1 MFADAE
7 PAVSKGTAITTIT
20 ARAIIITIMTM
31 VTATTT
37 GITTITMG
45 TSTLV
50 RAPLVSKCLA

>member
-20 ARAIIITIMTM
+20 ARAIIITTMTM
-31 VTATTT
+31 VMDTTII
-37 GITTITMG
+37 ITTV

-50 RAPLVSKCLA
+50 RVPQASKCPA

>member
-7 PAVSKGTAITTIT
+7 PVVSKGTAITTIT
-20 ARAIIITIMTM
+20 ARAIIITSM